1 LAKQPFGGRLD
12 WSRTER
18 PESVL
23 QAMHNNALKQSVQ
36 VFQIQLTTGMK
47 DRIDV
52 QDWDKLPTN
61 VSSG

>member
-1 LAKQPFGGRLD
+1 
-12 WSRTER
+12 
-18 PESVL
+18 
-23 QAMHNNALKQSVQ
+23 MHNNALKQSVQ

-61 VSSG
+61 VFSG